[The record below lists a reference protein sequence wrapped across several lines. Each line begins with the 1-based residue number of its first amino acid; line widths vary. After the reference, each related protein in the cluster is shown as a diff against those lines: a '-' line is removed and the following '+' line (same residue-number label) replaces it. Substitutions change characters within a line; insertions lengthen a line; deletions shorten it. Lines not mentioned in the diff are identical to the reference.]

1 MTRPLLGCG
10 ETGDIMAEK
19 KFVVPET
26 LAILPVRDTVL
37 FPGAVLPLT
46 VGRESSLS
54 LVNSLQGEEKLL
66 GVVAQLDPRVE
77 DPAAADLHKVGTLA
91 RVHKTV
97 KMPNGNVV
105 IFLEGLQRIQ
115 VLELIGL
122 RPFLRARVQA
132 EPDIIGEADT
142 ELEALQ
148 RNAQDL
154 FRDVVSHS
162 PQLSDDLQAVAANI
176 DDAGRLTDFI
186 AGTLPSL
193 STLLRQE
200 LIETPSVRKRLE
212 MLIRELSKE
221 LEVLELRSKIH
232 EQVQE
237 QVSQNQREYL
247 LREQMKA
254 IQKEL
259 GESDDSMQEID
270 ELRKKMEEA
279 GLPAEAKKECERELK
294 RLAKMTPA
302 SAEYM
307 VSRTYLEWMTSL
319 PWSKSSGSADID
331 IPKAHEIL
339 DEDHYDLQK
348 VKERIL
354 DFLAVKKLQP
364 GMKGPILC
372 FVGPPGVGKTS
383 LGKSIARSL
392 GRKFV
397 RIALGGMHDEAEIRG
412 HRRTYIGALPG
423 QIIQGLKRGETNDPV
438 MMLDEV
444 DKLGRDFRGDPSSAL
459 MEVLDPE
466 QNNSFRDHYLDV
478 PFDLSKVLFIATAN
492 WMDPIPEPLRDRM
505 EIIELPGYTGEEK
518 LHIAYKYLIPKQ
530 ASEHGLK
537 VGEQIEFTNEGL
549 QEIIHS
555 FTREAGVR
563 NLEREI
569 ATITRKQARRMAEG
583 KTDKMIVT
591 PEVVREFLGV
601 PKFRTEKEVEERVK
615 RPGVA
620 VGLVWTP
627 VGGDIIFI
635 EATRM
640 RGGKQFTM
648 TGHLGEVMQ
657 ESMTAALTW
666 TRANGE
672 RYGIDPDFFRKQDI
686 HIHVPSGAVPKD
698 GPSAGAAMVTA
709 LVSLLSGRPIKDRL
723 AMTGEMTLSGV
734 VLPIGGVKEKVLGA
748 KRAGI
753 KEVLLP
759 ADNEPNV
766 VADLTPE
773 ILGDIKITYVRTL
786 DEVLEH
792 ALQKESL
799 TPPIVPQPETKP
811 KRVGPDVPR
820 AIH

>member
-1 MTRPLLGCG
+1 
-10 ETGDIMAEK
+10 MAEK
-19 KFVVPET
+19 KIAVPDV
-26 LAILPVRDTVL
+26 LPILPVRDTVL

-46 VGRESSLS
+46 VGRESSLA
-54 LVNSLQGEEKLL
+54 LVNSLQGDEKFL

-91 RVHKTV
+91 KVHKTV

-115 VLELIGL
+115 VLDLIGL
-122 RPFLRARVQA
+122 RPFLQARVQA

-162 PQLSDDLQAVAANI
+162 PQLSDDLQSVAMNI
-176 DDAGRLTDFI
+176 DHPGRLTDFI

-212 MLIRELSKE
+212 SLIRELSKE

-270 ELRKKMEEA
+270 ELRKKVEDAAMS
-279 GLPAEAKKECERELK
+279 AEAKKECDREIK
-294 RLAKMTPA
+294 RLSKMTPA

-319 PWSKSSGSADID
+319 PWSKSSGSSEID
-331 IPKAHEIL
+331 ITKAHEIL

-354 DFLAVKKLQP
+354 DYLAVKKLQP

-372 FVGPPGVGKTS
+372 FIGPPGVGKTS

-466 QNNSFRDHYLDV
+466 QNNAFRDHYLDV

-518 LHIAYKYLIPKQ
+518 LHIAHKYLIPKQ
-530 ASEHGLK
+530 TAENGIK
-537 VGEQIEFTNEGL
+537 AGEQIEFTDEGL
-549 QEIIHS
+549 REIIHS

-569 ATITRKQARRMAEG
+569 ATITRKQARRIAEG
-583 KTDKMIVT
+583 KMEKMVVT

-753 KEVLLP
+753 THVLLP

-792 ALQKESL
+792 ALQKEAV
-799 TPPIVPQPETKP
+799 TPPIVPQPEPKP
-811 KRVGPDVPR
+811 KRVGPDIPR

>member
-1 MTRPLLGCG
+1 
-10 ETGDIMAEK
+10 MAEK
-19 KFVVPET
+19 KFSVPEV
-26 LAILPVRDTVL
+26 LPILPVRDTVL

-46 VGRESSLS
+46 VGRESSLA
-54 LVNSLQGEEKLL
+54 LVNALDGEDKQL
-66 GVVAQLDPRVE
+66 GVVAQLDPRIE

-91 RVHKTV
+91 KVHKTV

-115 VLELIGL
+115 ITELITL
-122 RPFLRARVQA
+122 RPYLRARVEAQ
-132 EPDIIGEADT
+132 PDISGETDA

-162 PQLSDDLQAVAANI
+162 PQLSDDLTSVATAI
-176 DDAGRLTDFI
+176 DDPGRLADFI

-193 STLLRQE
+193 STLVRQE
-200 LIETPSVRKRLE
+200 LIETPNVRKRLE
-212 MLIRELSKE
+212 ALIRELSKE

-270 ELRKKMEEA
+270 ELRKKVDEA
-279 GLPAEAKKECERELK
+279 GMTAEARKECDRELK
-294 RLAKMTPA
+294 RLSKMTPA

-319 PWSKSSGSADID
+319 PWNKSSGSEEID
-331 IPKAHEIL
+331 IAKGKTIL
-339 DEDHYDLQK
+339 DEDHYDLEK

-354 DFLAVKKLQP
+354 DYLAVKKLQP

-383 LGKSIARSL
+383 LGKSIARAL

-466 QNNSFRDHYLDV
+466 QNNAFRDHYLDV

-518 LHIAYKYLIPKQ
+518 LHIAHRYLIPKQ
-530 ASEHGLK
+530 ATEHGIK
-537 VGEQIEFTNEGL
+537 VPEQIEFEDAGL
-549 QEIIHS
+549 RELIHS

-569 ATITRKQARRMAEG
+569 ATITRKQARRIAEG
-583 KTDKMIVT
+583 KTEKMVVT

-615 RPGVA
+615 KPGVA
-620 VGLVWTP
+620 VGLVWTQ

-698 GPSAGAAMVTA
+698 GPSAGAAMVTS
-709 LVSLLSGRPIKDRL
+709 LVSLLSGRPVKDRL

-759 ADNEPNV
+759 ADNEPNA
-766 VADLTPE
+766 VADLTPD
-773 ILGDIKITYVRTL
+773 ILGDMKITYVRTL

-792 ALQKESL
+792 ALQTEPVA
-799 TPPIVPQPETKP
+799 PPIVPPTEPKP
-811 KRVGPDVPR
+811 KRLPSDGPR

>member
-1 MTRPLLGCG
+1 
-10 ETGDIMAEK
+10 MADK
-19 KFVVPET
+19 KFTVPET

-46 VGRESSLS
+46 VGRESSLQ
-54 LVNSLQGEEKLL
+54 LVNSLQGEEKLM

-77 DPAAADLHKVGTLA
+77 DPSAADLHKVGTLA
-91 RVHKTV
+91 KVHKTV

-115 VLELIGL
+115 IVELITL
-122 RPFLRARVQA
+122 KPYLRARVQA
-132 EPDIIGEADT
+132 EPDIVGEFDA

-162 PQLSDDLQAVAANI
+162 PQLSDDLQSVAMNI
-176 DDAGRLTDFI
+176 DDAGRLADFI

-200 LIETPSVRKRLE
+200 LIETPSVRKRLD
-212 MLIRELSKE
+212 MLVRELSKE

-237 QVSQNQREYL
+237 QVSANQREYL

-259 GESDDSMQEID
+259 GESDDSTQEID
-270 ELRKKMEEA
+270 ELRKKVDEA
-279 GLPAEAKKECERELK
+279 GMPAEAKKECDRELK

-307 VSRTYLEWMTSL
+307 VSRTYLEWVTSL
-319 PWSKSSGSADID
+319 PWSKSSGATEID
-331 IPKAHEIL
+331 IPKAHAIL

-354 DFLAVKKLQP
+354 DYLAVKKLQP

-383 LGKSIARSL
+383 LGKSIARAL

-397 RIALGGMHDEAEIRG
+397 RISLGGMHDEAEIRG

-423 QIIQGLKRGETNDPV
+423 QIIQGLKRAESNDPV

-466 QNNSFRDHYLDV
+466 QNNAFRDHYLDV

-518 LHIAYKYLIPKQ
+518 IHIAHKYLIPKQ
-530 ASEHGLK
+530 ATEHGLK
-537 VGEQIEFTNEGL
+537 VGEQIEFSDASL
-549 QEIIHS
+549 QEVIHS

-569 ATITRKQARRMAEG
+569 ATITRKQARKMAEG
-583 KTDKMIVT
+583 HTEKMVVT
-591 PEVVREFLGV
+591 PEIVRQFLGV

-615 RPGVA
+615 KPGVA

-666 TRANGE
+666 TRANAE
-672 RYGIDPDFFRKQDI
+672 RYGIDPDFFRKHDL

-709 LVSLLSGRPIKDRL
+709 LISLLTGRRVKDRL
-723 AMTGEMTLSGV
+723 AMTGEMTLSGI

-759 ADNEPNV
+759 ADNEPNA
-766 VADLTPE
+766 VADLDAE
-773 ILGDIKITYVRTL
+773 LLGDMKITYVRTL

-792 ALQKESL
+792 ALSKDPVA
-799 TPPIVPQPETKP
+799 PPIVPEPQPKAKLAKTD
-811 KRVGPDVPR
+811 GPSP
-820 AIH
+820 IH

>member
-1 MTRPLLGCG
+1 
-10 ETGDIMAEK
+10 MAEK
-19 KFVVPET
+19 KFSMPEV
-26 LAILPVRDTVL
+26 LSVLPVRDTVL

-46 VGRESSLS
+46 VGRESSLA
-54 LVNSLQGEEKLL
+54 LVNSLEGDEKLL

-77 DPAAADLHKVGTLA
+77 DPSSADLHKVGTLA
-91 RVHKTV
+91 KVHKTV

-105 IFLEGLQRIQ
+105 IFLEGLQR
-115 VLELIGL
+115 VLITELITL
-122 RPFLRARVQA
+122 RPYLRARVEAQ
-132 EPDIIGEADT
+132 PDITGPVDA

-148 RNAQDL
+148 RNAQEL

-162 PQLSDDLQAVAANI
+162 PQLSDDLQSVAMNI
-176 DDAGRLTDFI
+176 DDPGRLADFI

-193 STLLRQE
+193 STLVRQE

-212 MLIRELSKE
+212 ALIRELSKE

-259 GESDDSMQEID
+259 GESDDATQEID
-270 ELRKKMEEA
+270 ELRKKVEEA
-279 GLPAEAKKECERELK
+279 GMTAEAKKESERELK

-319 PWSKSSGSADID
+319 PWNKSSGSEEID
-331 IPKAHEIL
+331 IAKGRKIL
-339 DEDHYDLQK
+339 DEDHYDLDK

-354 DFLAVKKLQP
+354 DYLAVKKLQP

-423 QIIQGLKRGETNDPV
+423 QIIQGIKRAEINDPV
-438 MMLDEV
+438 CMLDEV
-444 DKLGRDFRGDPSSAL
+444 DKLGRDFRGDPTSAL

-466 QNNSFRDHYLDV
+466 QNNAFRDHYLDV

-505 EIIELPGYTGEEK
+505 EVIELPGYTGEEK
-518 LHIAYKYLIPKQ
+518 LHIAHKYLIPKQ
-530 ASEHGLK
+530 AAEHGLK
-537 VGEQIEFTNEGL
+537 VGEHLEFTDEGL
-549 QEIIHS
+549 REIIHS

-569 ATITRKQARRMAEG
+569 ATITRKQARRIAED
-583 KTDKMIVT
+583 KPDKMIVT
-591 PEVVREFLGV
+591 PEIVREYLGV
-601 PKFRTEKEVEERVK
+601 PKYRTEKEVEERVK

-666 TRANGE
+666 TRANCE
-672 RYGIDPDFFRKQDI
+672 RYGIDPDFFRKHDI
-686 HIHVPSGAVPKD
+686 HIHVPSGGVPKD

-709 LVSLLSGRPIKDRL
+709 LVSLLSGRPVRDRL
-723 AMTGEMTLSGV
+723 AMTGEMTLSGII
-734 VLPIGGVKEKVLGA
+734 LPIGGVKEKVLGA

-759 ADNEPNV
+759 ADNEPNA

-773 ILGDIKITYVRTL
+773 ILGDMKITYVRTL

-792 ALQKESL
+792 ALKTEAIV
-799 TPPIVPQPETKP
+799 PPIVPQPETKP
-811 KRVGPDVPR
+811 KPVGPDVPG

>member
-1 MTRPLLGCG
+1 
-10 ETGDIMAEK
+10 MADK
-19 KFVVPET
+19 KRAVPEI
-26 LAILPVRDTVL
+26 LPILPVRDTVL

-46 VGRESSLS
+46 VGREASLA
-54 LVNSLQGEEKLL
+54 LVNSLEGEEKYM

-77 DPAAADLHKVGTLA
+77 DPTAADLHKVGTLA
-91 RVHKTV
+91 KVHKTV

-105 IFLEGLQRIQ
+105 VFLEGIIRIQ
-115 VLELIGL
+115 LEELIGF
-122 RPFLRARVQA
+122 RPFLRARVEA
-132 EPDIIGEADT
+132 LPDLLGQPDA
-142 ELEALQ
+142 ELEALH

-154 FRDVVSHS
+154 FREVVSHS
-162 PQLSDDLQAVAANI
+162 SQLSDELQSVAVNI
-176 DDAGRLTDFI
+176 EDPGRLADFV

-200 LIETPSVRKRLE
+200 LLETANVRKRLE

-232 EQVQE
+232 DQVQE

-259 GESDDSMQEID
+259 GEVDDSQQDID
-270 ELRKKMEEA
+270 ELRKKVEEA
-279 GLPAEAKKECERELK
+279 GMTVEAKKECDRELK

-307 VSRTYLEWMTSL
+307 VSRTYLEWMTAL
-319 PWSKSSGSADID
+319 PWSKSSGNPDID
-331 IPKAHEIL
+331 IAKAREIL
-339 DEDHYDLQK
+339 DEDHYDLEK

-354 DFLAVKKLQP
+354 DYFAVKKIQP

-383 LGKSIARSL
+383 LGKSIARAL

-397 RIALGGMHDEAEIRG
+397 RMSLGGMHDEAEIRG

-423 QIIQGLKRGETNDPV
+423 QIMQGIKRAETNDPV
-438 MMLDEV
+438 CMLDEV
-444 DKLGRDFRGDPSSAL
+444 DKLGRDFRGDPSAAL

-466 QNNSFRDHYLDV
+466 QNATFRDHYLDV
-478 PFDLSKVLFIATAN
+478 SFDLSKVLFIATAN

-505 EIIELPGYTGEEK
+505 EILELPGYTGEEK
-518 LHIAYKYLIPKQ
+518 IHIARKYLIPKQ
-530 ASEHGLK
+530 ASEHGLQ
-537 VGEQIEFTNEGL
+537 VGEQVNFSEEAL

-555 FTREAGVR
+555 YTREAGVR

-569 ATITRKQARRMAEG
+569 ATLTRKQARRIAEG
-583 KTDKMIVT
+583 KTEKTIIT
-591 PEVVREFLGV
+591 PDTVREYLGV
-601 PKFRTEKEVEERVK
+601 AKFHTEKEIEERVK
-615 RPGVA
+615 QPGVA

-627 VGGDIIFI
+627 AGGDIIFI
-635 EATRM
+635 EASRM

-657 ESMTAALTW
+657 ESMTAALSW
-666 TRANGE
+666 VRANGA

-698 GPSAGAAMVTA
+698 GPSAGAAMVTS
-709 LVSLLSGRPIKDRL
+709 LVSLLSGRPVRDRV
-723 AMTGEMTLSGV
+723 AMTGEMTLSGI
-734 VLPIGGVKEKVLGA
+734 VLPVGGIKEKVLGA

-753 KEVLLP
+753 REVLLP
-759 ADNEPNV
+759 ADNEPN
-766 VADLTPE
+766 AKQDLTPE
-773 ILGDIKITYVRTL
+773 LLGDMKITYVHTL
-786 DEVLEH
+786 DEVIEQ
-792 ALQKESL
+792 ALVKEPVL
-799 TPPIVPQPETKP
+799 PGLLPPVENKEKVVPSQS
-811 KRVGPDVPR
+811 PR

>member
-1 MTRPLLGCG
+1 
-10 ETGDIMAEK
+10 MAEK
-19 KFVVPET
+19 KFTVPDV
-26 LAILPVRDTVL
+26 LPVLPVRDTVL

-46 VGRESSLS
+46 VGRESSLA
-54 LVNSLQGEEKLL
+54 LVNSLEGDEKLL
-66 GVVAQLDPRVE
+66 AVVAQLDPRIE
-77 DPAAADLHKVGTLA
+77 DPSAADLHKVGTVA
-91 RVHKTV
+91 KVHKSV

-105 IFLEGLQRIQ
+105 VFLEGLQRVQ
-115 VLELIGL
+115 VAELVTL
-122 RPFLRARVQA
+122 RPYMRARVEPQ
-132 EPDIIGEADT
+132 PDIIGEVDA

-148 RNAQDL
+148 RNAQEL

-162 PQLSDDLQAVAANI
+162 PQLSDDLQSVALNI
-176 DDAGRLTDFI
+176 DDPGRLADFI

-193 STLLRQE
+193 STLVRQE
-200 LIETPSVRKRLE
+200 LIETPNVRKRLE
-212 MLIRELSKE
+212 ALIRELSKE

-270 ELRKKMEEA
+270 ELRKKVEDANM
-279 GLPAEAKKECERELK
+279 PAEAKKECERELK

-319 PWSKSSGSADID
+319 PWSKSSGHEEID
-331 IPKAHEIL
+331 ITKAQTIL
-339 DEDHYDLQK
+339 NEDHYDLEK

-354 DFLAVKKLQP
+354 DYLAVKKLQP

-372 FVGPPGVGKTS
+372 FIGPPGVGKTS

-423 QIIQGLKRGETNDPV
+423 QIIQGIKRAEMNDPV

-518 LHIAYKYLIPKQ
+518 LHIAHKYLIPKQ
-530 ASEHGLK
+530 AAEHGLK
-537 VGEQIEFTNEGL
+537 VGEQLEFTDEGL
-549 QEIIHS
+549 REIIHS

-569 ATITRKQARRMAEG
+569 ATITRKQARRIAEG
-583 KTDKMIVT
+583 KTEKMVVT

-601 PKFRTEKEVEERVK
+601 PKFRTEKEVAERVK
-615 RPGVA
+615 KPGVA

-709 LVSLLSGRPIKDRL
+709 LVSLLSGRPVREGL
-723 AMTGEMTLSGV
+723 AMTGEMTLSGI

-759 ADNEPNV
+759 ADNEPNA

-773 ILGDIKITYVRTL
+773 ILGDMKIVYVRTL

-792 ALQKESL
+792 ALQKDPV
-799 TPPIVPQPETKP
+799 TPAIVPPEPKG
-811 KRVGPDVPR
+811 KRVEVPR

>member
-1 MTRPLLGCG
+1 
-10 ETGDIMAEK
+10 MADK
-19 KFVVPET
+19 KVSVPEI
-26 LAILPVRDTVL
+26 LAILPVRETVL

-46 VGRESSLS
+46 VGREASLALVDSLS
-54 LVNSLQGEEKLL
+54 GEEKLM
-66 GVVAQLDPRVE
+66 GVVAQLDPRIE
-77 DPAAADLHKVGTLA
+77 DPAASDLHKVGTLA
-91 RVHKTV
+91 KVHKTV

-105 IFLEGLQRIQ
+105 VFLEGIQRIQ
-115 VLELIGL
+115 VVELVGF

-132 EPDIIGEADT
+132 QPDELGEQDA

-148 RNAQDL
+148 RQAQDL
-154 FRDVVSHS
+154 FREVVSHS
-162 PQLSDDLQAVAANI
+162 SQLSDELQAMAINI
-176 DDAGRLTDFI
+176 EDPGRLADFI

-193 STLLRQE
+193 TTLLRQE
-200 LIETPSVRKRLE
+200 LLETSNVRKRLE
-212 MLIRELSKE
+212 TLIRELSKE
-221 LEVLELRSKIH
+221 MEVLDLRSKIQ

-259 GESDDSMQEID
+259 GEADDSQMEIE
-270 ELRKKMEEA
+270 ELRKKIEEA
-279 GLPAEAKKECERELK
+279 GMSPEAKKESERELK

-319 PWSKSSGSADID
+319 PWAKSSASGDID
-331 IPKAHEIL
+331 MVRAREIL
-339 DEDHYDLQK
+339 DEDHYDLEK

-354 DFLAVKKLQP
+354 DYLAVKKLQP

-383 LGKSIARSL
+383 LGKSIAHTL

-397 RIALGGMHDEAEIRG
+397 RLALGGMHDEAEIRG

-423 QIIQGLKRGETNDPV
+423 QIIQGIKRAETNDPV
-438 MMLDEV
+438 CMLDEV
-444 DKLGRDFRGDPSSAL
+444 DKLGRDFRGDPSAAL

-466 QNNSFRDHYLDV
+466 QNATFRDHYLDV
-478 PFDLSKVLFIATAN
+478 PFDLSRVLFITTAN

-518 LHIAYKYLIPKQ
+518 VHIAHKYLIPKQ
-530 ASEHGLK
+530 AAEHGLK
-537 VGEQIEFTNEGL
+537 VGEQLEFSDAAL

-569 ATITRKQARRMAEG
+569 ATLTRKQARRMAEG
-583 KTDKMIVT
+583 LPEKLIVT
-591 PEVVREFLGV
+591 PEVVREYLGV
-601 PKFRTEKEVEERVK
+601 PKYRTEKEVEERVK
-615 RPGVA
+615 QPGVA
-620 VGLVWTP
+620 IGLVWTP
-627 VGGDIIFI
+627 VGGDIVFI
-635 EATRM
+635 EASRM

-666 TRANGE
+666 VRSNGE

-709 LVSLLSGRPIKDRL
+709 LVSLLSGRPVRDRL
-723 AMTGEMTLSGV
+723 AMTGELTLSGI
-734 VLPIGGVKEKVLGA
+734 VLPVGGIKEKVLGA

-753 KEVLLP
+753 REVLLP

-766 VADLTPE
+766 AHDLQPE
-773 ILGDIKITYVRTL
+773 ILGDMKITYVRTL
-786 DEVLEH
+786 DDVLEH
-792 ALQKESL
+792 ALSKERVSSPV
-799 TPPIVPQPETKP
+799 PPEPSSKE
-811 KRVGPDVPR
+811 KRAPAGVPR
-820 AIH
+820 AIQ

>member
-1 MTRPLLGCG
+1 
-10 ETGDIMAEK
+10 MAEK
-19 KFVVPET
+19 KYTVPEI

-46 VGRESSLS
+46 VGRESSLA
-54 LVNSLQGEEKLL
+54 LVNSLEGEDKLL
-66 GVVAQLDPRVE
+66 GVVAQLDPRIE

-91 RVHKTV
+91 KVHKTV

-105 IFLEGLQRIQ
+105 IFLEGLQRVN

-122 RPFLRARVQA
+122 RPFLRARVESQPEIMGDVDA
-132 EPDIIGEADT
+132 

-162 PQLSDDLQAVAANI
+162 PQLSDDLQSVAMNI
-176 DDAGRLTDFI
+176 DDPGRLADFI

-237 QVSQNQREYL
+237 QVGQNQREYL

-259 GESDDSMQEID
+259 GESDDSTQEMD
-270 ELRKKMEEA
+270 ELRKKVDEA
-279 GLPAEAKKECERELK
+279 GMTAEAKKECDRELK

-307 VSRTYLEWMTSL
+307 VSRTYLEWMASL
-319 PWSKSSGSADID
+319 PWAKSSGVSEID
-331 IPKAHEIL
+331 IAKGKQIL
-339 DEDHYDLQK
+339 DEDHYDLAK

-354 DFLAVKKLQP
+354 DYLAVKKLQP

-423 QIIQGLKRGETNDPV
+423 QIIQGLKRAESNDPV

-466 QNNSFRDHYLDV
+466 QNNAFRDHYLDV

-505 EIIELPGYTGEEK
+505 EIIELAGYTGEEK
-518 LHIAYKYLIPKQ
+518 VHIAHKYLIPKQ
-530 ASEHGLK
+530 AQEHGLK
-537 VGEQIEFTNEGL
+537 VGEHIAFSDDSL
-549 QEIIHS
+549 REIIHS

-569 ATITRKQARRMAEG
+569 ATITRKQARKIAEG
-583 KTDKMIVT
+583 HTEKMEVT
-591 PEVVREFLGV
+591 PDIVREYLGV
-601 PKFRTEKEVEERVK
+601 PKYRAEKEVEERVK
-615 RPGVA
+615 NPGVA

-627 VGGDIIFI
+627 VGGDIVFI
-635 EATRM
+635 EASRM

-666 TRANGE
+666 TRANAE

-686 HIHVPSGAVPKD
+686 HIHVPSGGVPKD

-709 LVSLLSGRPIKDRL
+709 LISLLTGRPVRDRL

-759 ADNEPNV
+759 ADNEPNA
-766 VADLTPE
+766 VADLPPD
-773 ILGDIKITYVRTL
+773 ILGDMKITYVHNL

-792 ALQKESL
+792 ALSKDAVA
-799 TPPIVPQPETKP
+799 PPIVPHPEPKP
-811 KRVGPDVPR
+811 KRVAGESPR

>member
-1 MTRPLLGCG
+1 MAHPSWLRRTV
-10 ETGDIMAEK
+10 GDLMAEK
-19 KFVVPET
+19 KFVVPEI
-26 LAILPVRDTVL
+26 LPILPVRDTVL

-46 VGRESSLS
+46 VGRESSLA
-54 LVNSLQGEEKLL
+54 LVNALQGEEKML

-105 IFLEGLQRIQ
+105 IFLEGLQRVQ
-115 VLELIGL
+115 VVELIGL
-122 RPFLRARVQA
+122 RPYLKARVEAQ
-132 EPDIIGEADT
+132 PDIIGEADT

-162 PQLSDDLQAVAANI
+162 PQLSDELQSVAMNI
-176 DDAGRLTDFI
+176 DDPGRLADFI

-200 LIETPSVRKRLE
+200 LIETSSVRKRLE
-212 MLIRELSKE
+212 SLIRELSKE

-270 ELRKKMEEA
+270 ELRKKVEEA
-279 GLPAEAKKECERELK
+279 GMTAEAKKECDRELK

-307 VSRTYLEWMTSL
+307 VSRTYLEWMTQL
-319 PWSKSSGSADID
+319 PWSKSSGSTEID
-331 IPKAHEIL
+331 IAKARDIL

-354 DFLAVKKLQP
+354 DYLAVKKLQP

-423 QIIQGLKRGETNDPV
+423 QVIQGLKRAETNDPV

-466 QNNSFRDHYLDV
+466 QNNAFRDHYLDV

-518 LHIAYKYLIPKQ
+518 LHIAHKYLIPKQ
-530 ASEHGLK
+530 TAENGIK
-537 VGEQIEFTNEGL
+537 TGEQIEFTDEGL
-549 QEIIHS
+549 REIIHS

-563 NLEREI
+563 SLEREI
-569 ATITRKQARRMAEG
+569 ATITRKQARRIAEG
-583 KTDKMIVT
+583 KTEKMIVT

-666 TRANGE
+666 TRANCE

-709 LVSLLSGRPIKDRL
+709 LVSLLSGRPVKDHL

-759 ADNEPNV
+759 ADNEPNA
-766 VADLTPE
+766 VADLPPD
-773 ILGDIKITYVRTL
+773 ILGDMKITYVRSL

-792 ALQKESL
+792 ALQKEAV
-799 TPPIVPQPETKP
+799 TPPIAPQPEPKP
-811 KRVGPDVPR
+811 KRVGPDSPR

>member
-1 MTRPLLGCG
+1 MV
-10 ETGDIMAEK
+10 EK
-19 KFVVPET
+19 KHTLPET
-26 LAILPVRDTVL
+26 LSILPVRDTVL

-46 VGRESSLS
+46 VGRESSLA
-54 LVNSLQGEEKLL
+54 LVNSLTGDEKLL

-91 RVHKTV
+91 KVHKTV

-105 IFLEGLQRIQ
+105 VFMEGLQRIRIE
-115 VLELIGL
+115 ELLGL
-122 RPFLRARVQA
+122 RPFLRAHVVA
-132 EPDIIGEADT
+132 EPDIIGENDT
-142 ELEALQ
+142 ELEALE

-162 PQLSDDLQAVAANI
+162 PQLSDDLQNVAMNI
-176 DDAGRLTDFI
+176 DDPSRLSDFI

-200 LIETPSVRKRLE
+200 LLETSNVRKRLE
-212 MLIRELSKE
+212 ILIRELSKE
-221 LEVLELRSKIH
+221 LEVLELRSKIN

-259 GESDDSMQEID
+259 GESDDAQAEIE
-270 ELRKKMEEA
+270 ELRTKVEQA
-279 GLPAEAKKECERELK
+279 GMPAEAKKECDRELK

-319 PWSKSSGSADID
+319 PWTKSSGAAESDID
-331 IPKAHEIL
+331 IPKAQEIL
-339 DEDHYDLQK
+339 NEDHYDLQK

-354 DFLAVKKLQP
+354 DYLAVKKLQP

-383 LGKSIARSL
+383 LGKSIARAL

-397 RIALGGMHDEAEIRG
+397 RISLGGMHDEAEIRG

-423 QIIQGLKRGETNDPV
+423 QIIQGLKRAESNDPV

-444 DKLGRDFRGDPSSAL
+444 DKLGRDFRGDPSAAL

-466 QNNSFRDHYLDV
+466 QNATFRDHYLDV
-478 PFDLSKVLFIATAN
+478 PFDLSKVIFIATAN

-518 LHIAYKYLIPKQ
+518 IHIARKYLIPKQ
-530 ASEHGLK
+530 ASEHGIK
-537 VGEQIEFTNEGL
+537 EGEQLEFTEAGL

-555 FTREAGVR
+555 YTREAGVR

-569 ATITRKQARRMAEG
+569 ATLVRKQARRMAEG
-583 KTDKMIVT
+583 KTEKMVVT

-615 RPGVA
+615 KPGVA

-627 VGGDIIFI
+627 VGGDIVFI
-635 EATRM
+635 EASRM

-666 TRANGE
+666 TRANAE

-709 LVSLLSGRPIKDRL
+709 LVSLLTNRPVKNRL

-753 KEVLLP
+753 KHVLLP
-759 ADNEPNV
+759 ADNEPNA
-766 VADLTPE
+766 VADLPPD
-773 ILGDIKITYVRTL
+773 ILGDLKISYVRTL
-786 DEVLEH
+786 DEVLEL
-792 ALQKESL
+792 ALEKE
-799 TPPIVPQPETKP
+799 PIAPIVPEPEPQQPG
-811 KRVGPDVPR
+811 VGESPR

>member
-1 MTRPLLGCG
+1 
-10 ETGDIMAEK
+10 MAEK
-19 KFVVPET
+19 KFVVPEV

-46 VGRESSLS
+46 VGRESSLA
-54 LVNSLQGEEKLL
+54 LVNSLQGDEKLL

-91 RVHKTV
+91 KVHKTV

-105 IFLEGLQRIQ
+105 VFLEGLQRIQ

-142 ELEALQ
+142 ELEALE
-148 RNAQDL
+148 RNAQEL

-162 PQLSDDLQAVAANI
+162 PQLSDDLQSAALNI
-176 DDAGRLTDFI
+176 DDPGRLTDFI

-200 LIETPSVRKRLE
+200 LIETSSVRKRLE
-212 MLIRELSKE
+212 SLIRELSKE

-232 EQVQE
+232 DQVQE

-259 GESDDSMQEID
+259 GESDDTMQEID
-270 ELRKKMEEA
+270 ELRKKVEEA
-279 GLPAEAKKECERELK
+279 GMTAEAKKECDRELK

-319 PWSKSSGSADID
+319 PWSKSSGSAEID
-331 IPKAHEIL
+331 ITKAHEIL

-354 DFLAVKKLQP
+354 DYLAVKKLQP

-423 QIIQGLKRGETNDPV
+423 QVIQGLKRGETNDPV

-466 QNNSFRDHYLDV
+466 QNNAFRDHYLDV
-478 PFDLSKVLFIATAN
+478 QFDLSKVLFIATAN

-518 LHIAYKYLIPKQ
+518 LHIAHKYLIPKQ
-530 ASEHGLK
+530 ATEHGLK
-537 VGEQIEFTNEGL
+537 VGEQIEFANEGL

-569 ATITRKQARRMAEG
+569 ATITRKQARRIAEG
-583 KTDKMIVT
+583 KMDKMLVT

-709 LVSLLSGRPIKDRL
+709 LVSLLSGRPVKDRL

-753 KEVLLP
+753 TEVLLP
-759 ADNEPNV
+759 ADNEPNAA
-766 VADLTPE
+766 ADLTPE

-792 ALQKESL
+792 ALQKDAV
-799 TPPIVPQPETKP
+799 TPPIVPQPEPKQ
-811 KRVGPDVPR
+811 KRVGPDSPR

>member
-1 MTRPLLGCG
+1 
-10 ETGDIMAEK
+10 MAEK
-19 KFVVPET
+19 KIAVPEV
-26 LAILPVRDTVL
+26 LPILPVRDTVL

-46 VGRESSLS
+46 VGRESSLA
-54 LVNSLQGEEKLL
+54 LVNSLQGDEKFL

-91 RVHKTV
+91 KVHKTV

-115 VLELIGL
+115 VLDLIGL
-122 RPFLRARVQA
+122 RPFLQARVQA

-162 PQLSDDLQAVAANI
+162 PQLSDDLQSVAMNI
-176 DDAGRLTDFI
+176 DHPGRLTDFI

-212 MLIRELSKE
+212 SLIRELSKE

-270 ELRKKMEEA
+270 ELRKKVEDAAMS
-279 GLPAEAKKECERELK
+279 AEAKKECDREIK
-294 RLAKMTPA
+294 RLSKMTPA

-319 PWSKSSGSADID
+319 PWSKSSGSSEID
-331 IPKAHEIL
+331 ITKAHEIL

-354 DFLAVKKLQP
+354 DYLAVKKLQP

-372 FVGPPGVGKTS
+372 FIGPPGVGKTS

-466 QNNSFRDHYLDV
+466 QNNAFRDHYLDV

-518 LHIAYKYLIPKQ
+518 LHIAHKYLIPKQ
-530 ASEHGLK
+530 TAENGIK
-537 VGEQIEFTNEGL
+537 AGEQIEFTDEGL
-549 QEIIHS
+549 REIIHS

-569 ATITRKQARRMAEG
+569 ATITRKQARRIAEG
-583 KTDKMIVT
+583 KMEKMVVT

-753 KEVLLP
+753 THVLLP

-792 ALQKESL
+792 ALQKEAV
-799 TPPIVPQPETKP
+799 TPPIVPQPEPKP
-811 KRVGPDVPR
+811 KRVGPDIPR

>member
-1 MTRPLLGCG
+1 
-10 ETGDIMAEK
+10 MAEK
-19 KFVVPET
+19 KFSVPDV
-26 LAILPVRDTVL
+26 LPILPVRDTVL

-46 VGRESSLS
+46 VGRESSLA
-54 LVNSLQGEEKLL
+54 LVNSLEGDEKLL
-66 GVVAQLDPRVE
+66 AVVAQLDPRIE
-77 DPAAADLHKVGTLA
+77 DPAAADLHKVGTVA
-91 RVHKTV
+91 KVHKTV

-105 IFLEGLQRIQ
+105 VFLEGLQRVQ
-115 VLELIGL
+115 VTEMITL
-122 RPFLRARVQA
+122 RPFMRARV
-132 EPDIIGEADT
+132 EPQPDVIGEVDA

-148 RNAQDL
+148 RNAQEL

-162 PQLSDDLQAVAANI
+162 PQLSDDLQSVAMNI
-176 DDAGRLTDFI
+176 DDPGRLADFI

-193 STLLRQE
+193 STLVRQE
-200 LIETPSVRKRLE
+200 LIETPNVRKRLE
-212 MLIRELSKE
+212 ALIRELSKE

-270 ELRKKMEEA
+270 ELRKKVEDAKM
-279 GLPAEAKKECERELK
+279 PVEAKKESERELK

-319 PWSKSSGSADID
+319 PWSKSSGHEEID
-331 IPKAHEIL
+331 IPKAQTIL
-339 DEDHYDLQK
+339 NEDHYDLEK

-354 DFLAVKKLQP
+354 DYLAVKKLQP

-372 FVGPPGVGKTS
+372 FIGPPGVGKTS

-423 QIIQGLKRGETNDPV
+423 QIIQGIKRAEMNDPV

-466 QNNSFRDHYLDV
+466 QNNAFRDHYLDV

-518 LHIAYKYLIPKQ
+518 LHIAHKYLIPKQ

-537 VGEQIEFTNEGL
+537 VPEQLEFTDEGL
-549 QEIIHS
+549 REIIHS

-569 ATITRKQARRMAEG
+569 ATITRKQARRIAEG
-583 KTDKMIVT
+583 KSEKMVVT

-601 PKFRTEKEVEERVK
+601 PKFRTEKEVAERVK
-615 RPGVA
+615 KPGVA

-666 TRANGE
+666 TRANAE

-709 LVSLLSGRPIKDRL
+709 LVSLLSGRPVREGV
-723 AMTGEMTLSGV
+723 AMTGEMTLSGI

-759 ADNEPNV
+759 ADNEPNA

-773 ILGDIKITYVRTL
+773 ILGDMKIIYVRTL

-792 ALQKESL
+792 ALEKEPVPSA
-799 TPPIVPQPETKP
+799 IVPTEPKG
-811 KRVGPDVPR
+811 KRVEVPR

>member
-1 MTRPLLGCG
+1 
-10 ETGDIMAEK
+10 MAEK
-19 KFVVPET
+19 KFVVPEI
-26 LAILPVRDTVL
+26 LPILPVRDTVL

-46 VGRESSLS
+46 VGRESSLA
-54 LVNSLQGEEKLL
+54 LVNALQGDEKLL

-77 DPAAADLHKVGTLA
+77 DPSAADLHKLGTLG

-115 VLELIGL
+115 LVDLIGL
-122 RPFLRARVQA
+122 RPFLRARVEP
-132 EPDIIGEADT
+132 EPDIIGEADS

-162 PQLSDDLQAVAANI
+162 PQLSDDLQSAAMQI
-176 DDAGRLTDFI
+176 EDPGRLADFI

-212 MLIRELSKE
+212 ILIRELSKE

-237 QVSQNQREYL
+237 QVGQNQREYL

-259 GESDDSMQEID
+259 GESDDSTQEID
-270 ELRKKMEEA
+270 ELRKKVEDA

-319 PWSKSSGSADID
+319 PWSKSSGATEID
-331 IPKAHEIL
+331 ITKAREIL

-354 DFLAVKKLQP
+354 DYLAVKKLQP

-397 RIALGGMHDEAEIRG
+397 RISLGGMHDEAEIRG

-423 QIIQGLKRGETNDPV
+423 QIIQGLKRAETNDPV
-438 MMLDEV
+438 CMLDEV

-466 QNNSFRDHYLDV
+466 QNNTFRDHYLDV

-518 LHIAYKYLIPKQ
+518 LHIAHKYLIPKQ
-530 ASEHGLK
+530 ATEHGLK
-537 VGEQIEFTNEGL
+537 VGEQIDFTDEGL

-569 ATITRKQARRMAEG
+569 ATITRKQARRIAEG
-583 KTDKMIVT
+583 KTEKMTVT
-591 PEVVREFLGV
+591 PDVVREFLGV

-672 RYGIDPDFFRKQDI
+672 RYGIDPDFFRRQDI

-709 LVSLLSGRPIKDRL
+709 LVSLLSGRPVKDRL

-766 VADLTPE
+766 VADLPPE
-773 ILGDIKITYVRTL
+773 IIGDIKITYVHTL

-792 ALQKESL
+792 ALQKEAVA
-799 TPPIVPQPETKP
+799 PPIAPQPQTKQKP
-811 KRVGPDVPR
+811 ASPDSPR

>member
-1 MTRPLLGCG
+1 
-10 ETGDIMAEK
+10 MAEK
-19 KFVVPET
+19 KHAVPDT
-26 LAILPVRDTVL
+26 LPILPVRDTVL

-46 VGRESSLS
+46 VGRESSLA
-54 LVNSLQGEEKLL
+54 LVNSLSGDEKLL

-91 RVHKTV
+91 KVHKTV

-105 IFLEGLQRIQ
+105 VFLEGLQRIRI
-115 VLELIGL
+115 VDLLGL
-122 RPFLRARVQA
+122 RPFLRAAA
-132 EPDIIGEADT
+132 EAAPDIIGEQDN
-142 ELEALQ
+142 ELEALE

-162 PQLSDDLQAVAANI
+162 PQLSDDLQNVAMNI
-176 DDAGRLTDFI
+176 DDPSRLSDFI

-200 LIETPSVRKRLE
+200 LIETSNVRKRLE
-212 MLIRELSKE
+212 ILIRELSKE
-221 LEVLELRSKIH
+221 LEVLELRSKIN

-259 GESDDSMQEID
+259 GEIDDAQAEIE
-270 ELRKKMEEA
+270 ELRKKVEEA
-279 GLPAEAKKECERELK
+279 GMSTEAKKECDRELK
-294 RLAKMTPA
+294 RLSKMTPA

-319 PWSKSSGSADID
+319 PWNKSSGSTEID
-331 IPKAHEIL
+331 IQKAHEIL

-354 DFLAVKKLQP
+354 DYLAVKKLQP

-383 LGKSIARSL
+383 LGKSIARAL
-392 GRKFV
+392 ARKFV

-423 QIIQGLKRGETNDPV
+423 QIIQGIRRAESNDPV
-438 MMLDEV
+438 CMLDEV

-466 QNNSFRDHYLDV
+466 QNSTFRDHYLDV
-478 PFDLSKVLFIATAN
+478 PFDLSKVTFIATAN

-518 LHIAYKYLIPKQ
+518 IHIARKYLIPKQ
-530 ASEHGLK
+530 AAEHGIK
-537 VGEQIEFTNEGL
+537 EGEQLEFTDGGL

-555 FTREAGVR
+555 YTREAGVR

-569 ATITRKQARRMAEG
+569 ATLVRKQARRMAEG
-583 KTDKMIVT
+583 KPDKMVVT

-615 RPGVA
+615 KPGVA

-627 VGGDIIFI
+627 VGGDIVFI
-635 EATRM
+635 EASRM

-666 TRANGE
+666 TRANAE

-709 LVSLLSGRPIKDRL
+709 LVSLLTNRPVKNRL

-753 KEVLLP
+753 THVLLP
-759 ADNEPNV
+759 ADNEPNA
-766 VADLTPE
+766 VADLPPE
-773 ILGDIKITYVRTL
+773 ILGDLKITYVRTL

-792 ALQKESL
+792 ALEKN
-799 TPPIVPQPETKP
+799 PIAPVVPEPEPQPAS
-811 KRVGPDVPR
+811 VADSPR

>member
-1 MTRPLLGCG
+1 
-10 ETGDIMAEK
+10 MAEK
-19 KFVVPET
+19 KFSVPDV
-26 LAILPVRDTVL
+26 LPVLPVRDTVL

-46 VGRESSLS
+46 VGRESSLA
-54 LVNSLQGEEKLL
+54 LVNALEGDEKLL
-66 GVVAQLDPRVE
+66 AVVAQLDPRIE
-77 DPAAADLHKVGTLA
+77 DPSAADLHKVGTVA
-91 RVHKTV
+91 KVHKTV

-105 IFLEGLQRIQ
+105 VFLEGLQRVQ
-115 VLELIGL
+115 VAELVTL
-122 RPFLRARVQA
+122 RPYMRARVEPQ
-132 EPDIIGEADT
+132 PDITGEVDA

-148 RNAQDL
+148 RNAQEL
-154 FRDVVSHS
+154 FRDVVGHS
-162 PQLSDDLQAVAANI
+162 PQLSDDLQSVALNI
-176 DDAGRLTDFI
+176 DDPGRLADFI

-193 STLLRQE
+193 STLVRQE
-200 LIETPSVRKRLE
+200 LIETPNVRKRLE
-212 MLIRELSKE
+212 ALIRELSKE

-232 EQVQE
+232 DQVQE

-270 ELRKKMEEA
+270 ELRKKVEEA
-279 GLPAEAKKECERELK
+279 NMPVEAKKESERELK

-319 PWSKSSGSADID
+319 PWSKSSGHEEID
-331 IPKAHEIL
+331 ISKAQTIL
-339 DEDHYDLQK
+339 NEDHYDLEK

-354 DFLAVKKLQP
+354 DYLAVKKLQP

-372 FVGPPGVGKTS
+372 FIGPPGVGKTS

-423 QIIQGLKRGETNDPV
+423 QVIQGIKRAEMNDPV

-518 LHIAYKYLIPKQ
+518 LHIAHKYLIPKQ
-530 ASEHGLK
+530 TAEHGLK
-537 VGEQIEFTNEGL
+537 VGEQLEFTDEGL

-569 ATITRKQARRMAEG
+569 ATITRKQARRIAEG
-583 KTDKMIVT
+583 KTEKMVVT

-601 PKFRTEKEVEERVK
+601 PKFRTEKEVAERVK
-615 RPGVA
+615 KPGVA

-709 LVSLLSGRPIKDRL
+709 LVSLLSGRPVREGV

-759 ADNEPNV
+759 ADNEPNA

-773 ILGDIKITYVRTL
+773 ILGDMKIVYVHTL

-792 ALQKESL
+792 ALQKEPM
-799 TPPIVPQPETKP
+799 PPAVVPPEPKG
-811 KRVGPDVPR
+811 KRVEVPR

>member
-1 MTRPLLGCG
+1 
-10 ETGDIMAEK
+10 
-19 KFVVPET
+19 
-26 LAILPVRDTVL
+26 
-37 FPGAVLPLT
+37 
-46 VGRESSLS
+46 
-54 LVNSLQGEEKLL
+54 
-66 GVVAQLDPRVE
+66 
-77 DPAAADLHKVGTLA
+77 
-91 RVHKTV
+91 
-97 KMPNGNVV
+97 
-105 IFLEGLQRIQ
+105 
-115 VLELIGL
+115 
-122 RPFLRARVQA
+122 
-132 EPDIIGEADT
+132 
-142 ELEALQ
+142 
-148 RNAQDL
+148 
-154 FRDVVSHS
+154 
-162 PQLSDDLQAVAANI
+162 
-176 DDAGRLTDFI
+176 
-186 AGTLPSL
+186 
-193 STLLRQE
+193 LRQE

-212 MLIRELSKE
+212 ILIRELSKE

-259 GESDDSMQEID
+259 GESDDSTQEID
-270 ELRKKMEEA
+270 ELRKKVEEA
-279 GLPAEAKKECERELK
+279 GMPAEAKKECDRELK

-319 PWSKSSGSADID
+319 PWSKSSGATEID

-339 DEDHYDLQK
+339 EEDHYDLQK

-354 DFLAVKKLQP
+354 DYLAVKKLQP

-423 QIIQGLKRGETNDPV
+423 QVIQGLKRAETNDPV

-466 QNNSFRDHYLDV
+466 QNNAFRDHYLDV

-518 LHIAYKYLIPKQ
+518 LHIAHRYLIPKQ

-537 VGEQIEFTNEGL
+537 VDEQIHFTDEGL

-555 FTREAGVR
+555 YTREAGVR

-569 ATITRKQARRMAEG
+569 ATITRKQARKIAEG
-583 KTDKMIVT
+583 KTEKMVVT

-666 TRANGE
+666 TRANAE

-709 LVSLLSGRPIKDRL
+709 LVSLLSGRSVKDRL

-773 ILGDIKITYVRTL
+773 ILGDIKITYVHTL

-792 ALQKESL
+792 ALQKEPVAAPL
-799 TPPIVPQPETKP
+799 APEPEP
-811 KRVGPDVPR
+811 KGKRPGSESPR

>member
-1 MTRPLLGCG
+1 
-10 ETGDIMAEK
+10 MAEK
-19 KFVVPET
+19 KFSVPDV
-26 LAILPVRDTVL
+26 LPVLPVRDTVL

-46 VGRESSLS
+46 VGRESSLA
-54 LVNSLQGEEKLL
+54 LVNALEGDEKLL
-66 GVVAQLDPRVE
+66 AVVAQLDPRIE
-77 DPAAADLHKVGTLA
+77 DPSAADLHKVGTVA
-91 RVHKTV
+91 KVHKTV

-105 IFLEGLQRIQ
+105 VFLEGLQRVQ
-115 VLELIGL
+115 VTELVTL
-122 RPFLRARVQA
+122 RPYMRARVEPQ
-132 EPDIIGEADT
+132 PDITGEVDA

-148 RNAQDL
+148 RNAQEL
-154 FRDVVSHS
+154 FRDVVGHS
-162 PQLSDDLQAVAANI
+162 PQLSDDLQSVALNI
-176 DDAGRLTDFI
+176 DDPGRLADFI
-186 AGTLPSL
+186 AGTLPAL
-193 STLLRQE
+193 STLVRQE
-200 LIETPSVRKRLE
+200 LIETPNVRKRLE
-212 MLIRELSKE
+212 ALIRELSKE

-232 EQVQE
+232 DQVQE

-270 ELRKKMEEA
+270 ELRKKVEEA
-279 GLPAEAKKECERELK
+279 NMPAEAKKESERELK

-319 PWSKSSGSADID
+319 PWSKSSGHEEID
-331 IPKAHEIL
+331 ISKAQTIL
-339 DEDHYDLQK
+339 NEDHYDLEK

-354 DFLAVKKLQP
+354 DYLAVKKLQP

-372 FVGPPGVGKTS
+372 FIGPPGVGKTS

-423 QIIQGLKRGETNDPV
+423 QIIQGIKRAEMNDPV

-505 EIIELPGYTGEEK
+505 EIIELPGYTGDEK
-518 LHIAYKYLIPKQ
+518 LHIAHKYLIPKQ
-530 ASEHGLK
+530 TAEHGLK
-537 VGEQIEFTNEGL
+537 VGEQLEFTDEGL

-569 ATITRKQARRMAEG
+569 ATITRKQARRIAEG
-583 KTDKMIVT
+583 KTEKMVVT

-601 PKFRTEKEVEERVK
+601 PKFRTEKEVAERVK
-615 RPGVA
+615 KPGVA

-709 LVSLLSGRPIKDRL
+709 LVSLLSGRPVREGV

-759 ADNEPNV
+759 ADNEPNA

-773 ILGDIKITYVRTL
+773 ILGDMKIVYVRTL

-792 ALQKESL
+792 ALQKEPV
-799 TPPIVPQPETKP
+799 PPAVVPPEPKG
-811 KRVGPDVPR
+811 KRVEVPR

>member
-1 MTRPLLGCG
+1 
-10 ETGDIMAEK
+10 MAEK
-19 KFVVPET
+19 KHIVPET

-46 VGRESSLS
+46 VGRESSLA
-54 LVNSLQGEEKLL
+54 LVNSLTGEEKLL

-77 DPAAADLHKVGTLA
+77 DPAAADLHKLGTLA
-91 RVHKTV
+91 KVHKTV

-105 IFLEGLQRIQ
+105 VFLEGLQRIRI
-115 VLELIGL
+115 VELLSL
-122 RPFLRARVQA
+122 RPFLRATVA
-132 EPDIIGEADT
+132 SEPDIYGDKDN

-162 PQLSDDLQAVAANI
+162 PQLSDDLQNVAMNI
-176 DDAGRLTDFI
+176 DDPGKLSDFI

-193 STLLRQE
+193 TTLVRQE
-200 LIETPSVRKRLE
+200 LIETSNVRKRLE

-221 LEVLELRSKIH
+221 LEVLELRSKIN

-259 GESDDSMQEID
+259 GEIDDAQAEIE
-270 ELRKKMEEA
+270 ELRKKVDEA
-279 GLPAEAKKECERELK
+279 GMTAEAKKECDRELK

-319 PWSKSSGSADID
+319 PWSKSSGSSEID

-354 DFLAVKKLQP
+354 DYLAVKKLQP

-383 LGKSIARSL
+383 LGKSIARAL

-423 QIIQGLKRGETNDPV
+423 QIIQGLKRAESNDPV
-438 MMLDEV
+438 CMLDEV

-478 PFDLSKVLFIATAN
+478 PFDLSKVTFIATAN

-505 EIIELPGYTGEEK
+505 EIIELPGYTSEEK
-518 LHIAYKYLIPKQ
+518 INIARKYLIPKQ
-530 ASEHGLK
+530 AAEHGIK
-537 VGEQIEFTNEGL
+537 EGEQLEFTEAGL
-549 QEIIHS
+549 GEIIHS
-555 FTREAGVR
+555 YTREAGVR

-569 ATITRKQARRMAEG
+569 ATLVRKQARRLAEG
-583 KTDKMIVT
+583 KTDKMVVT

-601 PKFRTEKEVEERVK
+601 PKFRTEREVEERVK
-615 RPGVA
+615 KPGVA
-620 VGLVWTP
+620 IGLVWTP
-627 VGGDIIFI
+627 VGGDIVFI
-635 EATRM
+635 EASRM

-666 TRANGE
+666 TRANAE

-698 GPSAGAAMVTA
+698 GPSAGAAMVTS
-709 LVSLLSGRPIKDRL
+709 LVSLLTNRPVKNRL

-753 KEVLLP
+753 NHVLLP
-759 ADNEPNV
+759 ADNEPNA
-766 VADLTPE
+766 VADLPPD
-773 ILGDIKITYVRTL
+773 ILGDLKITYVRTL

-792 ALQKESL
+792 ALAKD
-799 TPPIVPQPETKP
+799 PIAPVVPEPEPQQPG
-811 KRVGPDVPR
+811 VGDSPR
-820 AIH
+820 AVH

>member
-1 MTRPLLGCG
+1 
-10 ETGDIMAEK
+10 MAEK
-19 KFVVPET
+19 KFVVPEV
-26 LAILPVRDTVL
+26 LPILPVRDTVL

-46 VGRESSLS
+46 VGRESSLA
-54 LVNSLQGEEKLL
+54 LVSALQGDEKML
-66 GVVAQLDPRVE
+66 GVVAQLDPRIE

-91 RVHKTV
+91 KVHKTV

-115 VLELIGL
+115 LVDLIGL
-122 RPFLRARVQA
+122 RPFLRARVEAQ
-132 EPDIIGEADT
+132 PDILGEADT

-148 RNAQDL
+148 RNAQEL

-162 PQLSDDLQAVAANI
+162 PQLSDDLQSAAMNI
-176 DDAGRLTDFI
+176 DDPGRLADFI

-200 LIETPSVRKRLE
+200 LIETSSVRRRLE
-212 MLIRELSKE
+212 TLIRELSKE

-232 EQVQE
+232 DQVQE

-270 ELRKKMEEA
+270 ELRKKVEEA
-279 GLPAEAKKECERELK
+279 AMSAEAKKECDRELK

-319 PWSKSSGSADID
+319 PWSKSSGSEEID
-331 IPKAHEIL
+331 IPKAHAIL

-354 DFLAVKKLQP
+354 DYLAVKKLQP

-423 QIIQGLKRGETNDPV
+423 QVIQGLKRAETNDPV

-466 QNNSFRDHYLDV
+466 QNNAFRDHYLDV

-518 LHIAYKYLIPKQ
+518 LHIAHKYLIPKQ
-530 ASEHGLK
+530 TAENGIK
-537 VGEQIEFTNEGL
+537 AGEQIEFTDEGL
-549 QEIIHS
+549 REIIHS

-569 ATITRKQARRMAEG
+569 ATITRKQARRIAEG
-583 KTDKMIVT
+583 QTEKMLVT
-591 PEVVREFLGV
+591 PEIVREFLGV

-709 LVSLLSGRPIKDRL
+709 LVSLLSGRPIRDRL
-723 AMTGEMTLSGV
+723 AMTGEMTLSGI

-753 KEVLLP
+753 TEVLLP

-766 VADLTPE
+766 VADLTPD

-792 ALQKESL
+792 ALQKNAVA
-799 TPPIVPQPETKP
+799 PPIVPEPEAKP
-811 KRVGPDVPR
+811 KRVGPDSPR

>member
-1 MTRPLLGCG
+1 
-10 ETGDIMAEK
+10 MAEK
-19 KFVVPET
+19 KFVVPEI
-26 LAILPVRDTVL
+26 LPILPVRDTVL

-46 VGRESSLS
+46 VGRESSLA
-54 LVNSLQGEEKLL
+54 LVNSLQGDEKLL

-77 DPAAADLHKVGTLA
+77 DPAAADLHKLGTLA
-91 RVHKTV
+91 KVHKTV

-122 RPFLRARVQA
+122 RPFLQARVQA

-162 PQLSDDLQAVAANI
+162 PQLSDDLQTAAMNI
-176 DDAGRLTDFI
+176 DHPGRLTDFI

-200 LIETPSVRKRLE
+200 LIETASVRKRLE
-212 MLIRELSKE
+212 TLIRELSKE

-259 GESDDSMQEID
+259 GEHDDSAAEID
-270 ELRKKMEEA
+270 ELRKKVEEA
-279 GLPAEAKKECERELK
+279 GMTAEAKKECDRELK

-319 PWSKSSGSADID
+319 PWSKSIGTQAEEID
-331 IPKAHEIL
+331 IKKAHDIL
-339 DEDHYDLQK
+339 NEDHYDLEK

-354 DFLAVKKLQP
+354 DYLAVKKLQP

-383 LGKSIARSL
+383 LGKSIARAM

-397 RIALGGMHDEAEIRG
+397 RISLGGMHDEAEIRG

-423 QIIQGLKRGETNDPV
+423 QIIQGLKRAESNDPV
-438 MMLDEV
+438 CMLDEV
-444 DKLGRDFRGDPSSAL
+444 DKLGRDFRGDPSAAL

-466 QNNSFRDHYLDV
+466 QNSTFRDHYLDV
-478 PFDLSKVLFIATAN
+478 PFDLSKVIFIATAN
-492 WMDPIPEPLRDRM
+492 WMDAIPEPLRDRM

-518 LHIAYKYLIPKQ
+518 IHIANRYLIPKQ
-530 ASEHGLK
+530 ATEHGIKL
-537 VGEQIEFTNEGL
+537 GEQIEFTEEGL
-549 QEIIHS
+549 KEIIHS

-569 ATITRKQARRMAEG
+569 GTITRKQARRLAEG
-583 KTDKMIVT
+583 NTEKMIVT

-601 PKFRTEKEVEERVK
+601 PKFRTEREIEERVK
-615 RPGVA
+615 QPGVA

-627 VGGDIIFI
+627 VGGDIVFI
-635 EATRM
+635 EASRM
-640 RGGKQFTM
+640 RGGKQFTT

-666 TRANGE
+666 VRSNAE
-672 RYGIDPDFFRKQDI
+672 KYGIDPDFFRKQDI

-709 LVSLLSGRPIKDRL
+709 LVSLLSGRPVKDRL

-766 VADLTPE
+766 VADLTPD
-773 ILGDIKITYVRTL
+773 ILGDIRITYVHTL

-792 ALQKESL
+792 ALQKEAV
-799 TPPIVPQPETKP
+799 TPPIVPQPEP
-811 KRVGPDVPR
+811 KQKRLGPEGPR

>member
-1 MTRPLLGCG
+1 
-10 ETGDIMAEK
+10 MAEK
-19 KFVVPET
+19 KFSVPDV
-26 LAILPVRDTVL
+26 LPVLPVRDTVL

-46 VGRESSLS
+46 VGRESSLA
-54 LVNSLQGEEKLL
+54 LVNSLEGEEKLL
-66 GVVAQLDPRVE
+66 AVVAQLDPRIE
-77 DPAAADLHKVGTLA
+77 DPSAADLHKVGTVA
-91 RVHKTV
+91 KVHKTV

-105 IFLEGLQRIQ
+105 VFLEGLQRVQITD
-115 VLELIGL
+115 LLTL
-122 RPFLRARVQA
+122 RPFMKARIEPQ
-132 EPDIIGEADT
+132 PDIIGEVDA

-148 RNAQDL
+148 RNAQEL
-154 FRDVVSHS
+154 FRDVVGHS
-162 PQLSDDLQAVAANI
+162 PQLSDDLQSVAMNI
-176 DDAGRLTDFI
+176 DDPGRLADFI

-193 STLLRQE
+193 STLVRQE
-200 LIETPSVRKRLE
+200 LIETPNVRKRLE
-212 MLIRELSKE
+212 ALIRELSKE

-270 ELRKKMEEA
+270 ELRKKVEDANM
-279 GLPAEAKKECERELK
+279 PAEAKKECERELK

-319 PWSKSSGSADID
+319 PWSKSSGHGEID
-331 IPKAHEIL
+331 ISKAQTIL
-339 DEDHYDLQK
+339 NEDHYDLEK

-354 DFLAVKKLQP
+354 DYLAVKKLQP

-372 FVGPPGVGKTS
+372 FIGPPGVGKTS

-423 QIIQGLKRGETNDPV
+423 QIIQGIKRAEMNDPV

-466 QNNSFRDHYLDV
+466 QNNAFRDHYLDV

-518 LHIAYKYLIPKQ
+518 LHIAHKYLIPKQ
-530 ASEHGLK
+530 AAEHGLK
-537 VGEQIEFTNEGL
+537 VGEQLEFTDDGL
-549 QEIIHS
+549 REIIHS

-569 ATITRKQARRMAEG
+569 ATITRKQARRIAEA
-583 KTDKMIVT
+583 KPEKMVVT

-601 PKFRTEKEVEERVK
+601 PKFRTEKEVAERVK
-615 RPGVA
+615 KPGVA

-666 TRANGE
+666 TRANAE

-709 LVSLLSGRPIKDRL
+709 LVSLLTGRRVREGL

-759 ADNEPNV
+759 ADNEPNA

-773 ILGDIKITYVRTL
+773 ILGDLKITYVRTL

-792 ALQKESL
+792 ALEKE
-799 TPPIVPQPETKP
+799 PVAPAIVPPEPKG
-811 KRVGPDVPR
+811 KRVEVPR